1 VILPR
6 SLAAMSGLALAGLL
20 LSGCG
25 ASVGIHPGSAAIVGD
40 ESISLNKVDDTTRLY
55 CQAYLPQLQQSSSS
69 NGPIPLKLLRQF
81 VAASLAQRLLGQQ
94 LADQYAVQPTA
105 QYATHMTQVA
115 QQFASTPAAQKQAV
129 IDVEG
134 GSPYLQTIQ
143 VALGRKLLA
152 GSGQAA
158 GIKAALQRGEVATQ
172 DWLKTHTIEM
182 DPVFA
187 VAVDNGQFKPDPGAG
202 GTSYA
207 LSPIAAAGAAS
218 GQPSTS
224 YTSQLTASQVC
235 G

>member
-6 SLAAMSGLALAGLL
+6 SIAVAGLALAGLL

-40 ESISLNKVDDTTRLY
+40 ESISLNKIDDTTRLY
-55 CQAYLPQLQQSSSS
+55 CEAYLPQLQQSSSS

-152 GSGQAA
+152 GSGQAVGGVQA
-158 GIKAALQRGEVATQ
+158 QLQRGEVATQ

-182 DPVFA
+182 DPVFG
-187 VAVDNGQFKPDPGAG
+187 VAVDNGQFKPDSGG